1 MRVVTYSRV
10 STDGQEKDGT
20 SLETQESACLEH
32 AGAAGWEVVA
42 QERDAVSGASLD
54 RPGLARVREL
64 VRSRQVDGV
73 LCYAVDRLSR
83 DQNHI
88 GILFDEAKTIGVR
101 LEFVTENFEDTSV
114 GRFILS
120 VGAFVAELEREKIL
134 ERTTRGKTARARS
147 GRIPQATG
155 KGIYGYVYDAETGKR
170 RVHPEQ
176 GPVVARIFETF
187 AAGSSVSS
195 IARELTEELI
205 PSHGGGQWHPLTVRR
220 VLLNETYTGRTVY
233 RRTKVRHVHDPLTGK
248 KRRVVKER
256 DQSEWIEVPDATPG
270 IVPSELFTRV
280 QRLLSAPERKLRGR
294 PSQEYV
300 LSSRTRCMKCGS
312 PVVGQTLQKGRYSY
326 YRCRDTYTSNAE
338 VKCDSAYIRKE
349 VIERSIRE
357 ALVTVLTDPDRL
369 SEAAREHFSEDTDQA
384 SAVDDARALRRLD
397 EKRTRLLDLYVD
409 GHLPREIYEA
419 RNAQLQEELRM
430 IAERTSQG
438 AKARHINPATLP
450 GQLSAIA
457 EHVRK
462 WAENA
467 TSEDF
472 VLLAQV
478 LDLRILASP
487 ERARATINVPVSESV
502 QNMNLVTIA
511 RTWA

>member
-1 MRVVTYSRV
+1 MRVAIYSRV
-10 STDGQEKDGT
+10 STDGQEKEGT
-20 SLETQESACLEH
+20 SLETQESACLGH
-32 AGAAGWEVVA
+32 AGAAGWQVVA

-64 VRSRQVDGV
+64 VRSRQVDVV

-88 GILFDEAKTIGVR
+88 GILFDEAKSMGVR
-101 LEFVTENFEDTSV
+101 LEFVTENFEDTPV

-120 VGAFVAELEREKIL
+120 VGAFVAEMEREKIL

-176 GPVVARIFETF
+176 APVVARIFETF
-187 AAGSSVSS
+187 AAGSSVSG

-205 PSHGGGQWHPLTVRR
+205 PAHGGGQWHPLTVRR
-220 VLLNETYTGRTVY
+220 ILLNETYTGRTVY
-233 RRTKVRHVHDPLTGK
+233 RRTKVRQVRDPLTGK

-280 QRLLSAPERKLRGR
+280 QGLLNAPERKLRGR

-300 LSSRTRCMKCGS
+300 LSSRTRCAKCGS

-326 YRCRDTYTSNAE
+326 YRCRNT
-338 VKCDSAYIRKE
+338 
-349 VIERSIRE
+349 
-357 ALVTVLTDPDRL
+357 
-369 SEAAREHFSEDTDQA
+369 
-384 SAVDDARALRRLD
+384 
-397 EKRTRLLDLYVD
+397 
-409 GHLPREIYEA
+409 
-419 RNAQLQEELRM
+419 
-430 IAERTSQG
+430 
-438 AKARHINPATLP
+438 
-450 GQLSAIA
+450 
-457 EHVRK
+457 
-462 WAENA
+462 
-467 TSEDF
+467 
-472 VLLAQV
+472 
-478 LDLRILASP
+478 
-487 ERARATINVPVSESV
+487 
-502 QNMNLVTIA
+502 
-511 RTWA
+511 